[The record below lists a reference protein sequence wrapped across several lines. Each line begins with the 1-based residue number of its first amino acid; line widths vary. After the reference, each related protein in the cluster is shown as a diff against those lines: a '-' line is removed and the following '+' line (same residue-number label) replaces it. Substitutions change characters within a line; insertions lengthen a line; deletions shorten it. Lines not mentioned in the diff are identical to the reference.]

1 MSDIVVLFVPKVT
14 TPLLLSTVV
23 PIPVIMLHD
32 PDGTVT
38 LIVSKISPEQPLVS
52 LAVIVGIG
60 FTVTLTVSAHPF
72 AV

>member
-1 MSDIVVLFVPKVT
+1 MSDIIVLFVPKVT
-14 TPLLLSTVV
+14 NPLLLTVV

-32 PDGTVT
+32 PDGTSA
-38 LIVSKISPEQPLVS
+38 LIAAKLSPEQPLVS